1 MKNILWLMAIMIVAG
16 CANLSSML
24 ASGDSNTSSADTTVR
39 SRMYSCM
46 LNDAQNRLQAGT
58 LFNNSI
64 TATAQDL
71 ASTCAKKL
79 ALESMGISQQSQSD
93 ATNIINSLKN
103 LANN

>member
-1 MKNILWLMAIMIVAG
+1 MKNILWLMAIMIIAG

-24 ASGDSNTSSADTTVR
+24 ASGDSSTGNANASVR
-39 SRMYSCM
+39 SRMQSCM
-46 LNDAQNRLQAGT
+46 LSEAQNRLQAGT
-58 LFNNSI
+58 LFNDTI

-93 ATNIINSLKN
+93 AANIINSLKN
-103 LANN
+103 LASN

>member
-1 MKNILWLMAIMIVAG
+1 MKNILWLMAILIIAG

-24 ASGDSNTSSADTTVR
+24 ASGDSSTSSADTTVR

-46 LNDAQNRLQAGT
+46 LNDAQSRLQAGT

-64 TATAQDL
+64 TATAKDL